1 MIDFE
6 IIQNALSNMVANAID
21 YAPRLLTALVILLAG
36 WLLAKFVATVVQRLA
51 EKVRLEEL
59 LARTGIKAGLEK
71 AQINRSGT
79 QLLGMLLYWII
90 FLNFILIAL
99 ESLGLDAA
107 VTPLRSLIAFLP
119 RLLAA
124 LATLTA
130 GVLLAQFLGKAAQAA
145 MSSMGVE
152 FHQEVGQGVNVL
164 LIIMIVIVV
173 LEQLGI
179 NASIMT
185 NIFTNVITLAVAG
198 LALAFGLG
206 GRDVARSVLA
216 GYYAREQFA
225 LGDQVNI
232 DGAEGVL
239 EAIGPLNAEI
249 RLGSE
254 RLIVPNTVLTETAVK
269 IKDPGLDQPILE
281 LDE

>member
-1 MIDFE
+1 MIDLE
-6 IIQNALSNMVANAID
+6 IIQNAFSNMVANAID
-21 YAPRLLTALVILLAG
+21 YTPRLVTALIILLAG
-36 WLLAKFVATVVQRLA
+36 WLLARLIATIVQRLA

-59 LARTGIKAGLEK
+59 LTRTGIKAGLEK
-71 AQINRSGT
+71 AQINRTGT

-107 VTPLRSLIAFLP
+107 VEPLRSLIAFLP

-225 LGDQVNI
+225 LGDRVVIN
-232 DGAEGVL
+232 GEEGTL

-249 RLGSE
+249 RLGDE
-254 RLIVPNTVLTETAVK
+254 RLVVPNTVLTETAVK
-269 IKDPGLDQPILE
+269 IKDTDLDQPILE

>member
-6 IIQNALSNMVANAID
+6 IIQNAFSNMVANAID
-21 YAPRLLTALVILLAG
+21 YVPRLITALIILLAG
-36 WLLAKFVATVVQRLA
+36 WLLAKFVATVVQRLG
-51 EKVRLEEL
+51 EKVRLEDL
-59 LARTGIKAGLEK
+59 LLRTGIKAGLEK

-79 QLLGMLLYWII
+79 QLLGLLLYWII

-99 ESLGLDAA
+99 ESMGLDAA

-225 LGDQVNI
+225 LGDRVNI
-232 DGAEGVL
+232 DGEEGTL

-269 IKDPGLDQPILE
+269 IKDNGLDQPILE

>member
-6 IIQNALSNMVANAID
+6 VIQNAFSNMVASAID
-21 YAPRLLTALVILLAG
+21 YIPRLATAIIILLAG
-36 WLLAKFVATVVQRLA
+36 WLLAKFISTIVQRLG
-51 EKVRLEEL
+51 EKLRLEDL
-59 LARTGIKAGLEK
+59 LERTGIKAGLEK
-71 AQINRSGT
+71 AQINSSGT
-79 QLLGMLLYWII
+79 KLLGMLLYWII

-99 ESLGLDAA
+99 GSLGLNAA
-107 VTPLRSLIAFLP
+107 VEPLRNLIAYLP

-145 MSSMGVE
+145 MGGMGVE

-185 NIFTNVITLAVAG
+185 NIFTNVITIIVAG

-206 GRDVARSVLA
+206 GRDVARGVLA
-216 GYYAREQFA
+216 GYYAREQFEM
-225 LGDQVNI
+225 GDLLII
-232 DGAEGVL
+232 DGEEGVL
-239 EAIGPLNAEI
+239 EAIGTLNTEI
-249 RLGSE
+249 RVGNE
-254 RLIVPNTVLTETAVK
+254 RLVIPNTRLTDTAVK
-269 IKDPGLDQPILE
+269 IKDSDWEQPILE

>member
-6 IIQNALSNMVANAID
+6 VIQNAFSNMVANAID
-21 YAPRLLTALVILLAG
+21 YIPRLVTALIILLAG
-36 WLLAKFVATVVQRLA
+36 WLLAKFVSTVVQRLG
-51 EKVRLEEL
+51 EKVRLEDL

-90 FLNFILIAL
+90 FLNFILIGL
-99 ESLGLDAA
+99 ESLGLNAA

-225 LGDQVNI
+225 LGDRVII
-232 DGAEGVL
+232 DGEEGTL

-249 RLGSE
+249 RQGSE

-269 IKDPGLDQPILE
+269 IKDIGLDQPVLE

>member
-1 MIDFE
+1 MINFE
-6 IIQNALSNMVANAID
+6 TIQNAFNNMVANAID
-21 YAPRLLTALVILLAG
+21 YVPRLITALIILLAG
-36 WLLAKFVATVVQRLA
+36 WLLAKFVATIVERLG
-51 EKVRLEEL
+51 EKLRLESL
-59 LARTGIKAGLEK
+59 LERTGIKAGLEK
-71 AQINRSGT
+71 AQITRSGT
-79 QLLGMLLYWII
+79 ELLGKLLYWMI

-99 ESLGLDAA
+99 ESLGLNAA
-107 VTPLRSLIAFLP
+107 VEPLRNLIAFLP

-124 LATLTA
+124 FITLTA

-145 MSSMGVE
+145 MSGMGVE

-185 NIFTNVITLAVAG
+185 NIFTNVITIIVAG
-198 LALAFGLG
+198 VALAFGLG

-216 GYYAREQFA
+216 GYYAREQFEM
-225 LGDQVNI
+225 GDLILIN
-232 DGAEGVL
+232 GEEGTL
-239 EAIGPLNAEI
+239 EAIGTLNSEI
-249 RLGSE
+249 RIGSE
-254 RLIVPNTVLTETAVK
+254 RLIVPNTTLTDTAVK
-269 IKDPGLDQPILE
+269 VKDSDWDQPIME

>member
-6 IIQNALSNMVANAID
+6 IIQNAFSNMVANAID

-225 LGDQVNI
+225 LGDQVII

>member
-6 IIQNALSNMVANAID
+6 IIQNAFSNMVANAID
-21 YAPRLLTALVILLAG
+21 YVPRLITALIILLAG
-36 WLLAKFVATVVQRLA
+36 WLLAKFVATVVQRLG
-51 EKVRLEEL
+51 EKVRLEDL
-59 LARTGIKAGLEK
+59 LLRTGIKAGLEK

-99 ESLGLDAA
+99 ESMGLDAA

-225 LGDQVNI
+225 LGDRVNI
-232 DGAEGVL
+232 DGEEGTL

-254 RLIVPNTVLTETAVK
+254 RLIVPNTVLTETAVR
-269 IKDPGLDQPILE
+269 IKDTGLDQPVLE

>member
-6 IIQNALSNMVANAID
+6 IIQNAFSNMVANAID
-21 YAPRLLTALVILLAG
+21 YVPRLITALIILLAG
-36 WLLAKFVATVVQRLA
+36 WLLAKFVATVVQRLG
-51 EKVRLEEL
+51 EKVRLEDL
-59 LARTGIKAGLEK
+59 LLRTGIKAGLEK

-99 ESLGLDAA
+99 ESMGLDAA

-145 MSSMGVE
+145 MSSMGVD

-164 LIIMIVIVV
+164 LVIMIVIVV

-225 LGDQVNI
+225 LGDRVNI
-232 DGAEGVL
+232 DGEEGTL

-254 RLIVPNTVLTETAVK
+254 RLIVPNTVLTETAVR
-269 IKDPGLDQPILE
+269 IKDTGLDQPILE

>member
-1 MIDFE
+1 MINFE
-6 IIQNALSNMVANAID
+6 TIQNAFSNMVANTIN
-21 YAPRLLTALVILLAG
+21 YIPRLITALIILLAG
-36 WLLAKFVATVVQRLA
+36 WLLAKFVATLVQRLG
-51 EKVRLEEL
+51 ERLHLEDL
-59 LARTGIKAGLEK
+59 LERTGIKAGLEK
-71 AQINRSGT
+71 AQIKRSGT

-107 VTPLRSLIAFLP
+107 VAPLRGLIAFLP

-124 LATLTA
+124 LITLTA

-145 MSSMGVE
+145 MNSMGVD
-152 FHQEVGQGVNVL
+152 FHREVGQGVNVL

-179 NASIMT
+179 NANIMT
-185 NIFTNVITLAVAG
+185 TIFTNVITIIIAG

-206 GRDVARSVLA
+206 GRDVARGVLA
-216 GYYAREQFA
+216 GYYAREQFE
-225 LGDQVNI
+225 LGDRLVI
-232 DGAEGVL
+232 DGEEGIL
-239 EAIGPLNAEI
+239 EAIGTLNAEL
-249 RLGSE
+249 RVGNE
-254 RLIVPNTVLTETAVK
+254 RLVVPNTVLTDTAVK
-269 IKDPGLDQPILE
+269 IKDLDWEQPILE

>member
-6 IIQNALSNMVANAID
+6 IIQNAFSNMVANAVN
-21 YAPRLLTALVILLAG
+21 YAPRLVTALIILLAG
-36 WLLAKFVATVVQRLA
+36 WLLAKLIATVVQRLGD
-51 EKVRLEEL
+51 KLRLEEL
-59 LARTGIKAGLEK
+59 LERTGIKAGLEK
-71 AQINRSGT
+71 AQIGRTGT

-99 ESLGLDAA
+99 ESLGLTTA
-107 VTPLRSLIAFLP
+107 VEPLRNLIAFLP

-130 GVLLAQFLGKAAQAA
+130 GILLAQFLGKAAQAA
-145 MSSMGVE
+145 MNGMGVD

-173 LEQLGI
+173 LEELGI

-185 NIFTNVITLAVAG
+185 NIFTNVITIAVAG

-216 GYYAREQFA
+216 GYYAREQYEM
-225 LGDQVNI
+225 GEQIVI
-232 DGAEGVL
+232 DGETGTLEG
-239 EAIGPLNAEI
+239 IGTLNAEI
-249 RLGSE
+249 RVGGE
-254 RLIVPNTVLTETAVK
+254 RLIIPNTVLTETAVK
-269 IKDPGLDQPILE
+269 VKDANWNQPILE